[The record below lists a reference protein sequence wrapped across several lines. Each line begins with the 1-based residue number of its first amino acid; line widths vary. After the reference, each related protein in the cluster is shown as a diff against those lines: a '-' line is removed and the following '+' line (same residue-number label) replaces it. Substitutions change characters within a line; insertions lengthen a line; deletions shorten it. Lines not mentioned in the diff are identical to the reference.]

1 MKINFKNIYNTA
13 KTYIVKAAPGI
24 MIGTGIVSVAVGAY
38 KAAEVTPEA
47 KEAIAEFKATRDAIE
62 QHEEDP
68 EARRECIKSGYRTLG
83 NTLLHAYAKPFLF
96 MSGGTALILGGHGI
110 VSKKLATTTASLIST
125 DRLFRN
131 YRNNVI
137 EDQGEE
143 ADFRYRTGIKTVN
156 VETVE
161 QDVRGRKRK
170 VNKEYDV
177 IDEIAGNPF
186 LKFFDESNPNFTKNP
201 TQNLDFLNTRLSFL
215 NRRFIAEGFMSLN
228 DVLYDLG
235 FNRCAEGSVYG
246 WIYDPD
252 DPNCHNE
259 IDIGI
264 KDIRR
269 TTIQNA
275 INGYEPVIL
284 LNFNVDGLIIDKL
297 PKFKAR

>member
-1 MKINFKNIYNTA
+1 MNFKQVYNSVKA
-13 KTYIVKAAPGI
+13 GVIKAAPGL
-24 MIGTGIVSVAVGAY
+24 MIAFGITGVAVGSY
-38 KAAEVTPEA
+38 KAAKVAPEA
-47 KEAIAEFKATRDAIE
+47 KEAIAEFKATREAIE
-62 QHEEDP
+62 QNEKDP
-68 EARRECIKSGYRTLG
+68 EAKRECIKAGYRSLG
-83 NTLLHAYAKPFLF
+83 STLLHAYAKPLLYV
-96 MSGGTALILGGHGI
+96 SGGTALILGGHGI

-143 ADFRYRTGIKTVN
+143 ADFRYRTGVKTVN

-177 IDEIAGNPF
+177 LDEIVGDPF
-186 LKFFDESNPNFTKNP
+186 LKMFDESNPNFTKNP
-201 TQNLDFLNTRLSFL
+201 TRNLEFLQERVKFL
-215 NRRFIAEGFMSLN
+215 NRRLVAEGFVSLN

-246 WIYDPD
+246 WIYNPD

-264 KDIRR
+264 SDIRR
-269 TTIQNA
+269 KTIQNA

-297 PKFKAR
+297 PRFGQYGR

>member
-1 MKINFKNIYNTA
+1 M
-13 KTYIVKAAPGI
+13 
-24 MIGTGIVSVAVGAY
+24 SVAVGAY

-47 KEAIAEFKATRDAIE
+47 KEAIAEFKTTRDAIE

-68 EARRECIKSGYRTLG
+68 EARRECIKAGYRSLG
-83 NTLLHAYAKPFLF
+83 STLLHAYAKPVLF
-96 MSGGTALILGGHGI
+96 VTGGTALILGGHGI

-125 DRLFRN
+125 DRIFRN

-143 ADFRYRTGIKTVN
+143 ADFRYRTGVKTVN

-177 IDEIAGNPF
+177 LEELVNDPF
-186 LKFFDESNPNFTKNP
+186 LKLFDESNPNFTKNP
-201 TQNLDFLNTRLSFL
+201 TRNLDFLRQQVDFL
-215 NRRFIAEGFMSLN
+215 NRRLVAEGFVSLN
-228 DVLYDLG
+228 DVLYQLG
-235 FNRCAEGSVYG
+235 YNRCAEGSIYG
-246 WIYDPD
+246 WFYDPD
-252 DPNCHNE
+252 NPNCHNE

-269 TTIQNA
+269 KTIQNA

-284 LNFNVDGLIIDKL
+284 LNFNVDGLIINKL

>member
-1 MKINFKNIYNTA
+1 MDFKKIYNSV
-13 KTYIVKAAPGI
+13 KSGLVKAAPGL
-24 MIGTGIVSVAVGAY
+24 MITCGIAGVAVGSY
-38 KAAEVTPEA
+38 KAAQVTPMA

-68 EARRECIKSGYRTLG
+68 EAKRECIKAGYRSLG
-83 NTLLHAYAKPFLF
+83 STLLHAYAKPVLF
-96 MSGGTALILGGHGI
+96 VTGGTALILGGHGI
-110 VSKKLATTTASLIST
+110 VSKRLATTTASLIST

-143 ADFRYRTGIKTVN
+143 ADFRYRTGVKTVN

-177 IDEIAGNPF
+177 LEELANDPF
-186 LKFFDESNPNFTKNP
+186 LKLFDESNPNFTKNP
-201 TQNLDFLNTRLSFL
+201 TRNLDFLRQQVDFL
-215 NRRFIAEGFMSLN
+215 NRRLVAEGFVSLN
-228 DVLYDLG
+228 DVLYQLG
-235 FNRCAEGSVYG
+235 YNRCAEGSIYG
-246 WIYDPD
+246 WFYDPD
-252 DPNCHNE
+252 NPNCHNE

-269 TTIQNA
+269 KTIQNA

-284 LNFNVDGLIIDKL
+284 LNFNVDGLIINKL
-297 PKFKAR
+297 PKFKVR

>member
-1 MKINFKNIYNTA
+1 MNFKNIYNSV
-13 KTYIVKAAPGI
+13 KTGLVKAAPGL
-24 MIGTGIVSVAVGAY
+24 MITCGIAGVAVGSY
-38 KAAEVTPEA
+38 KAAQVTPMA

-68 EARRECIKSGYRTLG
+68 EAKRECIKAGYRSLG
-83 NTLLHAYAKPFLF
+83 STLLHAYAKPVLF
-96 MSGGTALILGGHGI
+96 VTGGTALILGGHGI

-125 DRLFRN
+125 DRIFRN

-143 ADFRYRTGIKTVN
+143 ADFRYRTGVKTVN

-177 IDEIAGNPF
+177 LEEIATDPF
-186 LKFFDESNPNFTKNP
+186 LKLFDESNPNFTKNP
-201 TQNLDFLNTRLSFL
+201 TRNLDFLRQQVDFL
-215 NRRFIAEGFMSLN
+215 NRRLVAEGFVSLN
-228 DVLYDLG
+228 DVLYQLG
-235 FNRCAEGSVYG
+235 YNRCAEGSVYG
-246 WIYDPD
+246 WFYDPD
-252 DPNCHNE
+252 NPNCHNE

-269 TTIQNA
+269 KTIQNA

>member
-1 MKINFKNIYNTA
+1 MNFKKIYNSV
-13 KTYIVKAAPGI
+13 KSGLVKAAPGL
-24 MIGTGIVSVAVGAY
+24 MITCGIAGVAVGSY
-38 KAAEVTPEA
+38 KAAQVTPMA

-68 EARRECIKSGYRTLG
+68 EAKRECIKAGYRSLG
-83 NTLLHAYAKPFLF
+83 STLLHAYAKPVLF
-96 MSGGTALILGGHGI
+96 VTGGTALILGGHGI

-125 DRLFRN
+125 DRIFRN

-143 ADFRYRTGIKTVN
+143 ADFRYRTGVKTVN

-177 IDEIAGNPF
+177 LEELVNDPF
-186 LKFFDESNPNFTKNP
+186 LKLFDESNPNFTKNP
-201 TQNLDFLNTRLSFL
+201 TRNLDFLRQQVDFL
-215 NRRFIAEGFMSLN
+215 NRRLVAEGFVSLN
-228 DVLYDLG
+228 DVLYQLG
-235 FNRCAEGSVYG
+235 YNRCAEGSIYG
-246 WIYDPD
+246 WFYDPD
-252 DPNCHNE
+252 NPNCHNE

-269 TTIQNA
+269 KTIQNA

-284 LNFNVDGLIIDKL
+284 LNFNVDGLIINKL